1 MSGFGLPPT
10 TTAPTFSFGS
20 TSSAPTFGTP
30 QAAATTTAASLS
42 FGSSPAAPAFGSTGL
57 TSGSFSFGATTT
69 APGTTTAAAPGFT
82 GFGAQAKTT
91 APTLGFNLTTSAP
104 ATGFSF
110 GATPAATAQTQPLL
124 NFSQKNTTAPG
135 LTFGTSTTTTATPFT
150 GFGTG
155 GSLFAKPAETTATN
169 IFGTSSAPATAPS
182 LGLGGT
188 DLNAS
193 QPKSTEGKPDSVK
206 AKETQVPDQIIK
218 TVDNLKN
225 YIKEQKTCSSEIA
238 RASSRKLFTVS
249 NEIQCLNWSLQEIAN
264 NLESN
269 YSKVKLLRSDTS
281 QAIQWAEMAQRTQET
296 PMGLQFE
303 NTAPFHFFQ
312 QLVQKY
318 ESDLITFR
326 TQVELT
332 EKHMRAL
339 TNPQQFTAD
348 DLKRGLQQIHES
360 FVALAGRLQELHTK
374 VEAQKEQYLNLR
386 KYMLRDKSNVFAELE
401 VDESKTTS
409 TKISSGPTPFS
420 MLSSLQL
427 GKTSVTPNQGFG
439 T

>member
-1 MSGFGLPPT
+1 M
-10 TTAPTFSFGS
+10 
-20 TSSAPTFGTP
+20 
-30 QAAATTTAASLS
+30 
-42 FGSSPAAPAFGSTGL
+42 
-57 TSGSFSFGATTT
+57 
-69 APGTTTAAAPGFT
+69 
-82 GFGAQAKTT
+82 
-91 APTLGFNLTTSAP
+91 
-104 ATGFSF
+104 
-110 GATPAATAQTQPLL
+110 
-124 NFSQKNTTAPG
+124 
-135 LTFGTSTTTTATPFT
+135 
-150 GFGTG
+150 
-155 GSLFAKPAETTATN
+155 
-169 IFGTSSAPATAPS
+169 
-182 LGLGGT
+182 
-188 DLNAS
+188 NAS

-374 VEAQKEQYLNLR
+374 VSERPIFICSSNALGNLQVEAQKEQYLNLR